1 MLTYAVLGS
10 GSSGNSYVFSDGVS
24 SLLIDQGYSVVELC
38 RRLERF
44 GVDYSTLKAV
54 CVTHLHPD
62 HAKGVGT
69 LARKKGVDVYLN
81 KRACEGEEVQF
92 AKLGIPDQLV
102 HPITPFELI
111 EVGPFSLFCFPTSHD
126 SCGSVG
132 WYVRYQD
139 EQYMVLTDTGITTEE
154 QKSLAKSATVLFL
167 EANYDPGMLATGPY
181 PVYLKRRI
189 DGRYGHL
196 SNHQALSFLQES
208 GFCGNHVYFIH
219 MSDVNNDPALLE
231 KAAHKMVN
239 TPFTVCR
246 KNQWYGPEREA
257 K

>member
-10 GSSGNSYVFSDGVS
+10 GSSGNSYVFSDGES
-24 SLLIDQGYSVVELC
+24 SILIDQGYSVVELC
-38 RRLERF
+38 RRLDRF
-44 GVDYSTLKAV
+44 GVEYSTLKAV

-69 LARKKGVDVYLN
+69 LARKKGLDVYLN
-81 KRACEGEEVQF
+81 KQACEGEMVQF
-92 AKLGIPDQLV
+92 AKLGIPEQLV
-102 HPITPFELI
+102 NPITPFELI

-126 SCGSVG
+126 RCGRWAGCALSGRAVYG
-132 WYVRYQD
+132 SYRYRSPPRSTRALPRVQRC
-139 EQYMVLTDTGITTEE
+139 
-154 QKSLAKSATVLFL
+154 SFL
-167 EANYDPGMLATGPY
+167 RQNYDHTCSLQGPY

-196 SNHQALSFLQES
+196 SNHQALSFLEES
-208 GFCGNHVYFIH
+208 GFAGNHVYFIH

-231 KAAHKMVN
+231 KAAHNSVN